1 MNGDFTLEA
10 RSQWESAAKVIS
22 PLMIFAVL
30 DAIFARNFANTMA
43 PPGKGDEHFLVLL
56 KEHSGLK
63 KRR

>member
-1 MNGDFTLEA
+1 
-10 RSQWESAAKVIS
+10 
-22 PLMIFAVL
+22 MIFAVL

-63 KRR
+63 KRQ